1 MNSKDFLK
9 VQRQE
14 KSLVLVVDDNP
25 RNLQLV
31 ASVLNPHYRLLLA
44 DSGQKALTIAIEK
57 KPDLL
62 LLDIMMPDLSGFD
75 VSERLRQYSRTR
87 QIPIIFLTARNDEQD
102 ITTAFESGG
111 VDFITKPFRAS
122 ELLAR
127 VKTQINLRNTEKR
140 LRQVID
146 LVPHRLFAKD
156 SEGKLVLAN
165 QATASFYASTVDDL
179 LGNPEPPLPEGY
191 HYEVDPDN
199 EPPHHLL
206 ENLGSMARE
215 EYLQLPD
222 GTKRFY
228 QTNIISF
235 TFSGTLLPTILQ
247 LAIDVTTLKEK
258 QEEISKLNQ
267 QLLLHS
273 SHKDRLLTIIAHD
286 LRNQLFGCA
295 SALNL
300 LVKKS
305 DTLPKELIVAGV
317 SKLQKSAVQLL
328 NLLQDLLLWSQAQF
342 KAISFTPA
350 QLCLPE
356 ELKILILHLQHL
368 AEDKNINLQLEV
380 PDGLLVFADANML
393 QTILRNLVTNAIK
406 FSAVGQTVKITARER
421 AGKVYISVSDEGV
434 GINARTIKKLLE
446 NNMENITTFGTN
458 GEKGSGLG
466 LSISIEFIQQ
476 HGGELQIESEEGRG
490 STFTFSVPVVP
501 GA

>member
-1 MNSKDFLK
+1 
-9 VQRQE
+9 
-14 KSLVLVVDDNP
+14 
-25 RNLQLV
+25 
-31 ASVLNPHYRLLLA
+31 
-44 DSGQKALTIAIEK
+44 
-57 KPDLL
+57 
-62 LLDIMMPDLSGFD
+62 
-75 VSERLRQYSRTR
+75 
-87 QIPIIFLTARNDEQD
+87 
-102 ITTAFESGG
+102 
-111 VDFITKPFRAS
+111 
-122 ELLAR
+122 
-127 VKTQINLRNTEKR
+127 
-140 LRQVID
+140 
-146 LVPHRLFAKD
+146 
-156 SEGKLVLAN
+156 
-165 QATASFYASTVDDL
+165 
-179 LGNPEPPLPEGY
+179 
-191 HYEVDPDN
+191 
-199 EPPHHLL
+199 
-206 ENLGSMARE
+206 MARE

-305 DTLPKELIVAGV
+305 DTLPKEVIVAGV

-380 PDGLLVFADANML
+380 PDGLPVFADANML

-406 FSAVGQTVKITARER
+406 FSAVGQTVKITAREK

>member
-9 VQRQE
+9 VQRHE

-75 VSERLRQYSRTR
+75 VSERIRQYSRTR

-165 QATASFYASTVDDL
+165 QATASFYSSTVDDL
-179 LGNPEPPLPEGY
+179 LGKPEPPLPEGY
-191 HYEVDPDN
+191 HYEVDPEN
-199 EPPHHLL
+199 VPQPHLL
-206 ENLGSMARE
+206 ENIGSMARE

-300 LVKKS
+300 LVKK
-305 DTLPKELIVAGV
+305 K
-317 SKLQKSAVQLL
+317 
-328 NLLQDLLLWSQAQF
+328 
-342 KAISFTPA
+342 
-350 QLCLPE
+350 
-356 ELKILILHLQHL
+356 
-368 AEDKNINLQLEV
+368 
-380 PDGLLVFADANML
+380 
-393 QTILRNLVTNAIK
+393 
-406 FSAVGQTVKITARER
+406 
-421 AGKVYISVSDEGV
+421 
-434 GINARTIKKLLE
+434 
-446 NNMENITTFGTN
+446 
-458 GEKGSGLG
+458 
-466 LSISIEFIQQ
+466 
-476 HGGELQIESEEGRG
+476 
-490 STFTFSVPVVP
+490 
-501 GA
+501 